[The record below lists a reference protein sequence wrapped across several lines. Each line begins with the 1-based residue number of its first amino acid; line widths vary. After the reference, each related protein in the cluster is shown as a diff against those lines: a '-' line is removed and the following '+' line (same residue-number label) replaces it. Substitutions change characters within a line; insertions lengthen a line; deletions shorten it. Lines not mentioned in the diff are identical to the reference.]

1 MKLLVIA
8 DDFTGAMDTGVQFS
22 KKGISTF
29 VSTCT
34 ELNFEKIQQN
44 IQVLVVDT
52 ESRHITPDKAYEI
65 VYNITSKAREY
76 GIQYVYKKTDST
88 LRGNIGAELK
98 AVMDACEGMPMMYVP
113 AYPKT
118 GRTTVNSK
126 QFVDGIPLHET
137 IYSQDLLNPIETC
150 SISEIILK
158 QADVRTV
165 TVAADTTATATGR
178 ELIADLEAKT
188 TVYIFDGQVDKD
200 LINIGNILKSK
211 NKLSIT
217 AGCAGFAECL
227 SELIEFEKDSIL
239 EQFSS
244 ENILVISGSI
254 NEGSINQVLFGEK
267 LGFESILL
275 TYEQKSTEGYMKTFL
290 GKELVEGIGEKI
302 KDKGKVIIKTVNHRE
317 EIDVVDSSVKI
328 ASNLGALTNQIL
340 SYGIECTL
348 VVFGGD
354 TAIHIMEAIECSGL
368 KPLEEI
374 VPGVAVS
381 KAASKYGE
389 MTLISKAGGFGEKDV
404 LLKIQNYL
412 KEKMKL
418 C

>member
-22 KKGISTF
+22 KNGIATL
-29 VSTCT
+29 VSTRT
-34 ELNFEKIQQN
+34 ELNLDQIQQN

-52 ESRHITPDKAYEI
+52 ESRHLKPDKAYEI
-65 VYNITSKAREY
+65 VYDLTNRAREY
-76 GIQYVYKKTDST
+76 GIQHVYKKTDST

-98 AVMDACEGMPMMYVP
+98 AVMDAWDGMPVMYVP

-118 GRTTVNSK
+118 GRTTFHSK

-137 IYSQDLLNPIETC
+137 IYSKDLLNPIKTC
-150 SISEIILK
+150 CISEIILK
-158 QADVRTV
+158 QADVK
-165 TVAADTTATATGR
+165 TVAATIGGKLTVN
-178 ELIADLEAKT
+178 LEDKD
-188 TVYIFDGQVDKD
+188 TVYIFDGQVEED
-200 LINIGNILKSK
+200 LTNTGNILKAR

-217 AGCAGFAECL
+217 AGCAGFAERL
-227 SELIEFEKDSIL
+227 SNLIDFEGKSGV
-239 EQFSS
+239 EQIKS
-244 ENILVISGSI
+244 ENILVVCGSI
-254 NEGSINQVLFGEK
+254 NEASMHQIRFGEK
-267 LGFESILL
+267 HGFESILL
-275 TYEQKSTEGYMKTFL
+275 TSEQKSNKGYWETFKGKALTE
-290 GKELVEGIGEKI
+290 EVVRKI
-302 KDKGKVIIKTVNHRE
+302 AANGKVIIKTVSDVD
-317 EIDVVDSSVKI
+317 EIDVVTSSQKI
-328 ASNLGALTNQIL
+328 ADSIGELTNQIL
-340 SYGIECTL
+340 SYGIACTL

-354 TAIHIMEAIECSGL
+354 TAIHVMDAIECSGL

-381 KAASKYGE
+381 KAVCKYGE

-412 KEKMKL
+412 KGKVDP

>member
-22 KKGISTF
+22 KKGIATF

-34 ELNFEKIQQN
+34 ELDFNQIQKN
-44 IQVLVVDT
+44 IQVLVIDT
-52 ESRHITPDKAYEI
+52 ESRHLTPDKAYEI
-65 VYNITSKAREY
+65 VFNITSKAKEY

-88 LRGNIGAELK
+88 IRGNIGAELK
-98 AVMDACEGMPMMYVP
+98 AVMDAWEGMPVMYVP

-118 GRTTVNSK
+118 GRTTINSK

-137 IYSQDLLNPIETC
+137 IYSMDLLNPIKTC
-150 SISEIILK
+150 SISEIIMK
-158 QADVRTV
+158 QANVK
-165 TVAADTTATATGR
+165 AMTATKGR
-178 ELIADLEAKT
+178 ELIVDLEDKNT
-188 TVYIFDGQVDKD
+188 IYIFDGQVDDD
-200 LINIGNILKSK
+200 LLNVGNILNIR
-211 NKLSIT
+211 NKLSVT

-227 SELIEFEKDSIL
+227 TEIIDFRKDNSLKQI
-239 EQFSS
+239 STG
-244 ENILVISGSI
+244 NILVISGSI
-254 NEGSINQVLFGEK
+254 NEDSINQVSFGEK
-267 LGFESILL
+267 HGFESFLL
-275 TYEQKSTEGYMKTFL
+275 TYEQKNSEGYMKTVL
-290 GKELVEGIGEKI
+290 GKELAEQIANKMRHV
-302 KDKGKVIIKTVNHRE
+302 GKVIIKTVNSRE
-317 EIDVVDSSVKI
+317 EIDVVDNSIKI
-328 ASNLGALTNQIL
+328 ASSLGDLTNQIL
-340 SYGIECTL
+340 SNGIECTM

-354 TAIHIMEAIECSGL
+354 TAIHIMEAIECFGL

-381 KAASKYGE
+381 KAVGKYGE

-412 KEKMKL
+412 KGKIQP